1 MAKFLGLGNLIA
13 GIVMDNRKIKTD
25 LGTFTVSCSQKNRK
39 GENVHLL
46 VRPLEARNGANVMEG
61 RVADVLFQKDGYKV
75 TFENGL
81 YFLMKN
87 APKVGSKISVRVSVE
102 CLP

>member
-1 MAKFLGLGNLIA
+1 MKDEGGRMKVIA
-13 GIVMDNRKIKTD
+13 PV
-25 LGTFTVSCSQKNRK
+25 
-39 GENVHLL
+39 GEFKVECGHKHQNGEKVHLL
-46 VRPLEARNGANVMEG
+46 VRPLEALSRASRGGQKEVNVIEG

-75 TFENGL
+75 TLENGL
-81 YFLMKN
+81 YFHLKD